1 MPADQALTEHW
12 VGVDQVAAHL
22 GVRKDSVYRW
32 IDGKGLPARKIGK
45 LWMLKLSEV
54 DAWIEAR
61 NSHGSAQPR
70 RHRDVPGSAACA
82 QASGSRQPRILVV
95 GGDATICAALA
106 AFLSDEGYEPL
117 LASDGAQALQLL
129 RSAAP
134 PPDLIILDL
143 AMPVMDGRQFGAE
156 QLCDAALVPVPV
168 IVVTAEAFA
177 AVPGAAAVLRRP
189 LNLERLSCAIARAVL
204 ARMA

>member
-1 MPADQALTEHW
+1 MPEDQVQTEHW

-54 DAWIEAR
+54 DAWIEAKG
-61 NSHGSAQPR
+61 SHDSDEPHLKRLGVLPA
-70 RHRDVPGSAACA
+70 DVRIA
-82 QASGSRQPRILVV
+82 GSRKPRILVV
-95 GGDATICAALA
+95 DDDDSICTALR

-117 LASDGAQALQLL
+117 AASDGGRLLHLL
-129 RSAAP
+129 RTAES

-143 AMPVMDGRQFGAE
+143 AVPFMDDGRFRADQVRDE
-156 QLCDAALVPVPV
+156 IMTRVPV

-177 AVPGAAAVLRRP
+177 DVPGAAAVLRKP
-189 LNLERLSCAIARAVL
+189 LNLERLSITIARALSPRVS
-204 ARMA
+204 